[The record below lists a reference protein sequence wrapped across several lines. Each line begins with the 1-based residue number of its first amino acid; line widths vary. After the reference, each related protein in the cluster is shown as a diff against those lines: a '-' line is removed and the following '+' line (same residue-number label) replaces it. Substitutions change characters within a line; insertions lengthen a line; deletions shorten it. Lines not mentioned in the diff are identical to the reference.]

1 MKKNNKQWNT
11 TPPTHTQTH
20 IKRQEQKTNQNKQIT
35 WIVTYSI
42 TNKLNINEQTNEVI
56 LPEG

>member
-11 TPPTHTQTH
+11 TPTPTQTH
-20 IKRQEQKTNQNKQIT
+20 IKKQQQKTNQNKQTT

>member
-1 MKKNNKQWNT
+1 MKHN
-11 TPPTHTQTH
+11 PPTHTQTH
-20 IKRQEQKTNQNKQIT
+20 IKRQQQKTNQNKQIT